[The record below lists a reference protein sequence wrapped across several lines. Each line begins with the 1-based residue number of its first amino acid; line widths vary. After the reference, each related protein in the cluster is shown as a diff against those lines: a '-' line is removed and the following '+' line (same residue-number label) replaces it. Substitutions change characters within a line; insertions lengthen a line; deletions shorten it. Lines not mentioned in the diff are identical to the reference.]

1 MSMFR
6 FRDRA
11 EVLDE
16 RSRHFLT
23 TVAWLGGYITFEQA
37 QLLGIRNSAPRVH
50 VQLKDLEDWGFIK
63 HVGVYPSIYQV
74 TKSVTRLMGYDLS
87 SRRQHVNDMIRT
99 RLLTVNFY
107 LEAIRWP
114 VEFVFDH
121 RQKISKLMKL
131 GCEPALFPQR
141 GRRPYLWEDVLLQRP
156 SGELVLTMVD
166 HSDRMASYQLHSFLK
181 RFAPNLGLD
190 ELRLMVA
197 VGSERRERLFRQQL
211 DHPRQQRLLDEQGI
225 TMPLRE
231 MLTIYRVQR
240 AVPVVRPLI
249 TNSQKLRELRD
260 LMRASRGRSDT
271 QHPRHVIQNN
281 PTHANDG
288 VSAEQG
294 DMSW

>member
-1 MSMFR
+1 
-6 FRDRA
+6 
-11 EVLDE
+11 
-16 RSRHFLT
+16 
-23 TVAWLGGYITFEQA
+23 
-37 QLLGIRNSAPRVH
+37 
-50 VQLKDLEDWGFIK
+50 LEDWGFIK
-63 HVGVYPSIYQV
+63 RVGVYPSIYQV
-74 TKSVTRLMGYDLS
+74 TKSVTRLMGTDLS
-87 SRRQHVNDMIRT
+87 SRREHVNDTIRT

-121 RQKISKLMKL
+121 QQKISRLMKL

-141 GRRPYLWEDVLLQRP
+141 GQRPYLWEDSLLQRP

-166 HSDRMASYQLHSFLK
+166 HFDRMSSYQLHSFLK

-197 VGSERRERLFRQQL
+197 VGSERRERLFRQHL
-211 DHPRQQRLLDEQGI
+211 NHTRLQRLLDEQGI

-249 TNSQKLRELRD
+249 TNSQQLRELHALR
-260 LMRASRGRSDT
+260 LASRGLADPQQQT
-271 QHPRHVIQNN
+271 RHVIHNN
-281 PTHANDG
+281 PAHTKNG
-288 VSAEQG
+288 ISAEQG